1 MKYVTFRNLHG
12 EIRAGWIEGSKVVDM
27 HVLSGGTL
35 PDNLLEFVQEHESLT
50 ATVEQIRQTIA
61 DKEVLEKSAGVYD
74 PYQITLMAPIP
85 APPSFRDFFVF
96 EEHVRNARKRRGLSV
111 PEEWYNIPVFY
122 FSNHHAIIGPNEKVE
137 FPGKSKEWDYE
148 LEMAC
153 VIGKKGRNI
162 PADEAEDY
170 IFGYCILN
178 DWSARDLQRQ
188 ETSVGLGPAK
198 GKDFATS
205 IGPYLVT
212 KDELAPYRSGDL
224 FNLEM
229 TATVNG
235 RLLSKGNFNTAR
247 YSFGQMIERASDT
260 ATLHAGDL
268 IGSGTVGTG
277 CLLELGP
284 EVHPWLK
291 SGDKVSLSIT
301 GLGVLENEVK

>member
-1 MKYVTFRNLHG
+1 MKYVTFRDPHG
-12 EIRAGWIEGSKVVDM
+12 EIRAGWIEGRHVVDM
-27 HVLSGGTL
+27 HVLSGGAL
-35 PDNLLEFVQEHESLT
+35 PDNLLQLIEEHEALSAELRK
-50 ATVEQIRQTIA
+50 VRQAIA
-61 DKEVLEKSAGVYD
+61 DKGISANAAGVFD
-74 PYQITLMAPIP
+74 PDQIALMAPLP
-85 APPSFRDFFVF
+85 TPPSFRDFFVF
-96 EEHVRNARKRRGLSV
+96 EEHVSNARKRRGLTV

-162 PADEAEDY
+162 PAEEAEDY

-188 ETSVGLGPAK
+188 EMSVGLGPAK

-212 KDELAPYRSGDL
+212 KDELEPYRSGNL

-235 RLLSKGNFNTAR
+235 RLLSKGNFNTAH

-260 ATLHAGDL
+260 ATLRPGDL

-291 SGDKVSLSIT
+291 SGDIVTLKIT